1 MADLLLVSD
10 VGSTTTKLLL
20 LEVGGAGFKALGAVS
35 VGTTVEKPS
44 EDVCIGFFDGVRQ
57 LSVQTG
63 ITLVDEVGSLTV
75 PYRTTSSAGGGLQ
88 ILVVALA
95 SSDSGSIAEA
105 VTYSAGGVVLDS
117 FAIDDET
124 PRVEKIRRMKSLSP
138 DLVILAGGYD
148 GGAVAG
154 VVNMAQL
161 LAFSRPKPKFGG
173 GKLPLVFCGNHQVRP
188 FITGLLGELF
198 SISCT
203 DNIRPDGLTFN
214 LKPAIAEVHRLFM
227 DHVMQMAPGYARLSE
242 LTSSPIIPTPAGVE
256 RILEKYASSAVGN
269 VVLADMGGA
278 TTDIFSNIR
287 GGFQRTVAANTGMS
301 YSLSN
306 IVREAGSE
314 RVFSHIPGIDTGT
327 ARNWILSKTLFPTVV
342 PEDET
347 AEAVEC
353 AAAAEGMRLAWKHHL
368 EISYTR
374 SKVGFTERI
383 RRLGKCK
390 FDEAFKTVQGDSF
403 RISDVSVIIGAGGVM
418 AHATPRRAAWILA
431 SGFRPKGITTLM
443 VDRHFQSPHMGVV
456 ADSFPE
462 EALKYYTEQCLV
474 PVCVVYSPLAKTRSL
489 IVKTHDSV
497 TKVAPGSFLYLE
509 SCRGVKI
516 HGVVLPDAAVP
527 LLVDC
532 RFKDEPLPMDFAAEP
547 AEFTEKPVLPSI
559 SVSEV
564 VLQEDTREFSLA
576 YEGEITVKTG
586 DSVAP
591 GDVLGTNRLV
601 PPRVYFVDARGHV
614 GYGKK
619 EITDEMV
626 MQGII
631 VKPGDKVQT
640 GDKVFS
646 FAIGRG
652 FTGYSS
658 SMRSPVRG
666 IVHSI
671 VTPGMIILKEI
682 QDYDGKP
689 HSVNVARLL
698 GIKPKRIT
706 ANLKVRL
713 GEFVQ
718 RTQVIAIGDKLKTI
732 KSPDTG
738 TVTEIDRKTGIVTIQ
753 YNLDPVEMLSPIQGN
768 VAEVNP
774 VMSASL
780 RYSGLTVPGVAGFGK
795 LRWGVLTVDTFRKDS
810 VVLLHRKL
818 TSDLVSQAV
827 DAGVAGVIAPSMEG
841 ADLVEFLGEE
851 PGVILTGAEDL
862 PFSLILLSGV
872 GNVSPEKEDF
882 RQLERNAGCNCVMF
896 TTTRLRAGVERPFLL
911 VQTQE
916 G

>member
-20 LEVGGAGFKALGAVS
+20 LEVGGGEFKALGAVS

-57 LSVQTG
+57 LSEQTG
-63 ITLVDEVGSLTV
+63 IKLVDEDGSLTV
-75 PYRTTSSAGGGLQ
+75 PYSTTSSAGGGLQ

-117 FAIDDET
+117 FAIDDEK
-124 PRVEKIRRMKSLSP
+124 PRVEKIRQMKNLSP

-148 GGAVAG
+148 RGAVAG

-161 LAFSRPKPKFGG
+161 LAFSKPKPKFGG

-188 FITGLLGELF
+188 FIAGMLGELF
-198 SISCT
+198 SISYT
-203 DNIRPDGLTFN
+203 DNIRPDGFTFN
-214 LKPAIAEVHRLFM
+214 MKPAIAEVHRLFM

-256 RILEKYASSAVGN
+256 RILENYVSSVEGN

-306 IVREAGSE
+306 IVREAGSD
-314 RVFSHIPGIDTGT
+314 RVFSHIPAVDTGT

-347 AEAVEC
+347 AEVIEC
-353 AAAAEGMRLAWKHHL
+353 AAAAEGMRLAWKHHI
-368 EISYTR
+368 EISYIKSR
-374 SKVGFTERI
+374 VGFTERM

-390 FDEAFKTVQGDSF
+390 FDEAFKTIYGDRF

-431 SGFRPKGITTLM
+431 SGFRPKGLTTLM
-443 VDRHFQSPHMGVV
+443 VDRHFQSPHMGVLS
-456 ADSFPE
+456 DSYPH
-462 EALKYYTEQCLV
+462 EALKYYKEQCLA
-474 PVCVVYSPLAKTRSL
+474 PVCVVYSPLTKTRNL
-489 IVKTHDSV
+489 TVTTPGSV
-497 TKVAPGSFLYLE
+497 TKVASGGFLYLE
-509 SCRGVKI
+509 SCNGVKI
-516 HGVVLPDAAVP
+516 HNVSLPDVDVP

-532 RFKDEPLPMDFAAEP
+532 RFKDELLPMDFLEKPADFP
-547 AEFTEKPVLPSI
+547 AEPVLPS
-559 SVSEV
+559 VSAPDV
-564 VLQEDTREFSLA
+564 VFQEDTREFSLA
-576 YEGEITVKTG
+576 YEGEIQVKAG
-586 DSVAP
+586 DSVVP
-591 GDVLGTNRLV
+591 GGVLGTNRLV
-601 PPRVYFVDARGHV
+601 PPRIYFVDARGHV

-619 EITDEMV
+619 EVTDEMV
-626 MQGII
+626 MQGIK
-631 VKPGDKVQT
+631 VKSGDKVQT

-646 FAIGRG
+646 IAMGRG

-671 VTPGMIILKEI
+671 VMPGMIILKEI

-689 HSVNVARLL
+689 HSVNVAKLL
-698 GIKPKRIT
+698 GIKPRRIT

-713 GEFVQ
+713 GEFVE
-718 RTQVIAIGDKLKTI
+718 RTQVIAIGDTLKNI

-738 TVTEIDRKTGIVTIQ
+738 TVTGIDRKTGIVTIQ
-753 YNLDPVEMLSPIQGN
+753 YNLDPVEMLSPIQGT
-768 VAEVNP
+768 VTEVNP

-780 RYSGLTVPGVAGFGK
+780 KFSGLTVQGVAGFGK
-795 LRWGVLTVDTFRKDS
+795 LRWGTLTVDSFRKGS
-810 VVLLHRKL
+810 IVLLNRKF
-818 TSDLVSQAV
+818 TSDLVEQAV
-827 DAGVAGVIAPSMEG
+827 DAGVAGVIAPCMEG
-841 ADLVEFLGEE
+841 ADLVGFLGEE
-851 PGVILTGAEDL
+851 PGVILTGSEDI

-872 GNVSPEKEDF
+872 GDAS
-882 RQLERNAGCNCVMF
+882 LENEVLRKLKRNAGSNCVLF
-896 TTTRLRAGVERPFLL
+896 TTTRMRAGVERPLVL

-916 G
+916 E